1 MPRIMKNNRLKLRSL
16 IKEAIKKQNNLSS
29 LNEENREN
37 AENDRDII
45 IVAKI
50 MNLVR
55 SNMDGSFLHE
65 DDLEDDLYD
74 LFLNY

>member
-1 MPRIMKNNRLKLRSL
+1 MKNNRLKLRSL